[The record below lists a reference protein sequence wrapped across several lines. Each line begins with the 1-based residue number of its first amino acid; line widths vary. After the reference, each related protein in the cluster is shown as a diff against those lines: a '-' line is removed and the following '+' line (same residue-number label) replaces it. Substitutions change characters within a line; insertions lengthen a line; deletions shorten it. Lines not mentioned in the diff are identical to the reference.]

1 MKRPAGA
8 SKNPLSGDSKTLA
21 QPGKQGPNEQG
32 KVKQE
37 HYGELT
43 PKELEKGLYLIAT
56 PIGHA
61 RDISLR
67 AMDIL
72 KAVDLIAAEDTRVT
86 SKLLAIH
93 GISRPLA
100 SYNDYNAARERPR
113 LLEKLKAG
121 ACIALVSDAGTPLVS
136 DPGFKLVRAA
146 QAEDIAVHAVPGASA
161 VLTGLSLSGLPSDRF
176 LFAGFLPAKSG
187 ERRAAL
193 EGLKVLRATLIFFES
208 AQRLGE
214 TLAEMDAILGQRE
227 AVVAREMTKLHE
239 EVRRGPLAALASHY
253 AESGPPR
260 GEVTLLV
267 GPPGEAEA
275 DFGKIN
281 VALDAALVFMPV
293 KAASE
298 LIAELTGVSR
308 KEIYALGLKKK
319 NAQA

>member
-1 MKRPAGA
+1 M
-8 SKNPLSGDSKTLA
+8 SGDSKTSA
-21 QPGKQGPNEQG
+21 RPGKQAIG
-32 KVKQE
+32 KQE

-43 PKELEKGLYLIAT
+43 PKELESGLYLTAT

-61 RDISLR
+61 RDVSLR
-67 AMDIL
+67 ALDTL
-72 KAVDLIAAEDTRVT
+72 ARVDLIAAEDTRVT
-86 SKLLAIH
+86 AKLLAIH
-93 GISRPLA
+93 GIARPLTA
-100 SYNDYNAARERPR
+100 YNDHNAARERPR

-121 ACIALVSDAGTPLVS
+121 ARIALVSDAGTPLVS

-146 QAEDIAVHAVPGASA
+146 YEDGITVHAVPGASA
-161 VLTGLSLSGLPSDRF
+161 VLTGLMLSGLPSDRF

-193 EGLKVLRATLIFFES
+193 EELKALRATLIFFES

-214 TLAEMDAILGQRE
+214 TLAEMDAILGPR
-227 AVVAREMTKLHE
+227 AVAVAREMTKLHE

-253 AESGPPR
+253 ANAGPPR

-267 GPPGEAEA
+267 GPPGEAQA
-275 DFGKIN
+275 DFGKIEA
-281 VALDAALVFMPV
+281 ALDAALAFMPL

-298 LIAELTGVSR
+298 LIAALTRASR

-319 NAQA
+319 NAQS